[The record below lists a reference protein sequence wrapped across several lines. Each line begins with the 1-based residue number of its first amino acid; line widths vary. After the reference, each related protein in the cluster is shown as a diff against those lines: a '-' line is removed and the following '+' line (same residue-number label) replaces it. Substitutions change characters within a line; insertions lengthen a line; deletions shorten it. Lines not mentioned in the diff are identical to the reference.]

1 MFSNMTVDSRK
12 KNMHTWWES
21 QDLIGNSQFQ
31 VPADKDDFG
40 WHQFQKLPCFKPAF
54 RRIVY
59 TQEMQ
64 TNIYTFCSS
73 EPFQT
78 IAHHP
83 FYKILNLSN
92 CMHLDIST
100 FDLAS
105 TKSHQH
111 ISHEWRLVKSFTSW
125 YIPGGAQSQL
135 VAFQWFSFHPHI
147 PVMNVSPSSSG
158 TVQLKGSMFY
168 RVSAMNISNG
178 HLIYVQ
184 ARFYRTQ
191 PFLCTYHQQRHPP
204 LAEWSAPLVPL
215 QHLTWMFPPRW
226 FRWHIVSSCSTLGK
240 IHSSRNLSGQWSRF
254 FLILKFKVNLENS
267 GFNIEE
273 TWIWLYGKSYIPN
286 AACIEYLPAFTFTKV
301 IIPLASISLHDA
313 WTYRGLLWVCLPL
326 LSPSSSPNS
335 RQLGDPTG
343 SLPASFPHLPHHPK
357 GGWHPP
363 AVSISVI
370 SLRSFQAVGRVGWKF
385 VEENIHILSTHTHT
399 PSIPP
404 MSEDSC

>member
-240 IHSSRNLSGQWSRF
+240 IHSSRNLSGRQWSRF

-301 IIPLASISLHDA
+301 IIPLAFTMLEHTVGCCGFVSH
-313 WTYRGLLWVCLPL
+313 Y
-326 LSPSSSPNS
+326 
-335 RQLGDPTG
+335 
-343 SLPASFPHLPHHPK
+343 FPHHLHQIQ
-357 GGWHPP
+357 G
-363 AVSISVI
+363 
-370 SLRSFQAVGRVGWKF
+370 
-385 VEENIHILSTHTHT
+385 N
-399 PSIPP
+399 
-404 MSEDSC
+404 